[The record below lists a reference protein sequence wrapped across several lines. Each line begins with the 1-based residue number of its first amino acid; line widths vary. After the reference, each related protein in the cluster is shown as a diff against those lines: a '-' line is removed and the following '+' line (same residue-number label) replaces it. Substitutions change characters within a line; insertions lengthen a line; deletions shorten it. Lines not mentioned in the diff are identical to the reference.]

1 MGAIMIDAKL
11 VTFLK
16 LYELM
21 NYRKT
26 AEELNLTQPAVTS
39 QIKLLERDY
48 GCKLFV
54 YNKRVLSRTPE
65 AEVLRSYAENLLYEE
80 DNLRLKLHH
89 KKGCNIKMGATKTIG
104 EFVISKQVAK
114 YTMEKDNTL
123 SVFIDNTENLLKQ
136 IDNGTID
143 FALIEGNFDRNK
155 YGYSILRNEPFVG
168 ICSKNHPFAGKQ
180 IPIADILDQHLIIRE
195 EGSGTRQIFEDI
207 ISGQNHV
214 IEDFTKVSTISNFG
228 LMMDVLKAVN
238 GITFAY
244 KAVLNKHEE
253 LTEFGLK
260 NIKLVHEFNYVFL
273 NNQFARD
280 KMTLF
285 DSYRN

>member
-1 MGAIMIDAKL
+1 MIDAKL
-11 VTFLK
+11 ITFLK

-123 SVFIDNTENLLKQ
+123 SVFIDNTENLV
-136 IDNGTID
+136 
-143 FALIEGNFDRNK
+143 
-155 YGYSILRNEPFVG
+155 YSISNKNKTLKIRTYNN
-168 ICSKNHPFAGKQ
+168 SKKE
-180 IPIADILDQHLIIRE
+180 I
-195 EGSGTRQIFEDI
+195 
-207 ISGQNHV
+207 
-214 IEDFTKVSTISNFG
+214 
-228 LMMDVLKAVN
+228 
-238 GITFAY
+238 
-244 KAVLNKHEE
+244 
-253 LTEFGLK
+253 K
-260 NIKLVHEFNYVFL
+260 NIVIN
-273 NNQFARD
+273 R
-280 KMTLF
+280 
-285 DSYRN
+285 